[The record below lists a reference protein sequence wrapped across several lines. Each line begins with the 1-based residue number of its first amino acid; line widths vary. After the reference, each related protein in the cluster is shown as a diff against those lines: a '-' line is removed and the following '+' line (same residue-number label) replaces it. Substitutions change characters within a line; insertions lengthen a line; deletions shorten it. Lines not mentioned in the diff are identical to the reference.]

1 MIEIDKK
8 NVIWWINHLF
18 NDYSQYARNKGYSKQ
33 ADEAEKV
40 RDSAIA
46 AVKAYKINADALEPC
61 GYSKESGCCEHYD
74 RQNNYT
80 CDGSDLCA
88 SCKHNPDVV

>member
-18 NDYSQYARNKGYSKQ
+18 NDYAGYARNKGYTNE
-33 ADEAEKV
+33 ADEVEKA
-40 RDSAIA
+40 RDTAIA
-46 AVKAYKINADALEPC
+46 AVRAYKINAGGLEPC
-61 GYSKESGCCEHYD
+61 GYRKESGCCEHYD